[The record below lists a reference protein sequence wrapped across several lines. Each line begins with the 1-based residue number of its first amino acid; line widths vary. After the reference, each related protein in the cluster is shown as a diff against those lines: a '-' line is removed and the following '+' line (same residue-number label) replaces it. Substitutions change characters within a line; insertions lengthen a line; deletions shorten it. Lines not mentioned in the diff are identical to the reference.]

1 MAILAM
7 ALVVPTV
14 SIVQTAK
21 GPQLVRGGVPYT
33 VKGAGGD
40 TGDEGLDLLVKAGGN
55 SIRTWGSEGIG
66 DILDRAEK
74 RGLTVTVGM
83 WLGHVRHG
91 FKWDD
96 PAQIA
101 AQREMVRKT
110 VRENRD
116 RPAVLMW
123 ALGNE
128 MESDGND
135 NPRLWKEIEALA
147 KIVKAEDP
155 NHPVLTVT
163 ADMNK
168 DRARMIIE
176 NAPSLDLIG
185 LNSYGGLV
193 TLGQRLTDFRW
204 KKPYIVTE
212 FGPAG
217 PWESPKTAWGAAIE
231 ATSTEKAKK
240 YEAGYEAM
248 AKDSR
253 CLGSYAFTWGHK
265 QEETSTW
272 FGMLLPTGERTES
285 VDVATKA
292 WTGKWPANRSPQ
304 IESLTA
310 DQPSE
315 LEAGQA
321 VIVALKATD
330 ADGNPLACV
339 WQLVRESSDK
349 KSGGDDEAVPQ
360 EMASTTGEA
369 LKNGASRHVFHAP
382 KEPGA
387 PFRVFVTVR
396 DGKGNAAVANLPFR
410 VKQ

>member
-1 MAILAM
+1 MVTLALWAVAM
-7 ALVVPTV
+7 KVEIV
-14 SIVQTAK
+14 SGTH
-21 GPQLVRGGVPYT
+21 GPQLLRDGKPYSI
-33 VKGAGGD
+33 KGAGGD

-55 SIRTWGSEGIG
+55 SIRTWGSDGIG
-66 DILDRAEK
+66 PILDRAEK
-74 RGLTVTVGM
+74 RGITVTVGM
-83 WLGHVRHG
+83 WLGHTRHG
-91 FKWDD
+91 FKWDN
-96 PAQIA
+96 PEQIA

-110 VRENRD
+110 VRENKD
-116 RPAVLMW
+116 RTGVLMW

-128 MESDGND
+128 MESNGND
-135 NPRLWKEIEALA
+135 NSQLWKEIEVLA

-185 LNSYGGLV
+185 LNSYGGLA
-193 TLGQRLTDFRW
+193 TLGQRLAEFGW
-204 KKPYIVTE
+204 KKPYVVTE

-217 PWESPKTAWGAAIE
+217 PWESAKTPWGAAVE
-231 ATSTEKAKK
+231 ATSSEKARR
-240 YEAGYEAM
+240 YEQGYETM

-253 CLGSYAFTWGHK
+253 CFGSYAFTWGHK

-292 WTGKWPANRSPQ
+292 WTGKWPANRAP
-304 IESLTA
+304 IVESFRA
-310 DQPSE
+310 NKEQE
-315 LEAGQA
+315 IAAGEA
-321 VIVALKATD
+321 IVFDMKATD
-330 ADGNPLACV
+330 PDGDPLTYHWKAM
-339 WQLVRESSDK
+339 RESSDK
-349 KSGGDDEAVPQ
+349 KSGGDTEAVPEVITDVDGKPQ
-360 EMASTTGEA
+360 FAF
-369 LKNGASRHVFHAP
+369 RAP
-382 KEPGA
+382 NQPGL

-410 VKQ
+410 TK